1 MNISTAHDFEAEC
14 RRRERAGVG
23 PPDSCPVCPRGWLD
37 ADNVCVRCGWLR
49 QGDGPADGRLPP
61 GHRSSPAPRSA
72 GASDD

>member
-14 RRRERAGVG
+14 RRRERAGAG

-37 ADNVCVRCGWLR
+37 ADNVCVRCGHLA
-49 QGDGPADGRLPP
+49 QAAPGRHCA
-61 GHRSSPAPRSA
+61 GGAAPRSA